1 MTADYACPDCDG
13 RLRPRVRR
21 LMYEC
26 ERCREIVIEVADAT
40 RVVRA

>member
-1 MTADYACPDCDG
+1 MTADHACPTCDG

-26 ERCREIVIEVADAT
+26 RRCEEIVVEVGDGS